1 MRKIRIAQIGTSCN
15 SHGTEIWNSLKRQ
28 SDIFEIYGYAMPEN
42 EKEKFPDYTEAF
54 KDYPELTVDEI
65 MQNPEIEAVVIE
77 TEEIYLTKYAM
88 LAAEHN
94 KHIHMEK
101 PGSAVLSDF
110 EKLIETVAKN
120 KTVFHLGY
128 MYRYNPY
135 ISKLMDR
142 IKAGELGEIISI
154 EAQMSGYHPT
164 ELRSWLNQFPGGIMF
179 FLGCHLIDLILQI
192 QGIPERIIPLNKST
206 GVNNIDST
214 DFGMAVL
221 EYKNGVS
228 FAKTTSIECGG
239 FLRRQLVVTG
249 TKGMVEVKPLEENA
263 NYPGT
268 ITHFKENFD
277 TSWNANAEKHATEVF
292 NRYDNMLHS
301 FGEIVAGEK
310 ENPWNYD
317 YELELYKTVLKS
329 CGV

>member
-110 EKLIETVAKN
+110 EKLIKTVAKN

-239 FLRRQLVVTG
+239 FLFWGAVYHR
-249 TKGMVEVKPLEENA
+249 
-263 NYPGT
+263 
-268 ITHFKENFD
+268 
-277 TSWNANAEKHATEVF
+277 
-292 NRYDNMLHS
+292 
-301 FGEIVAGEK
+301 
-310 ENPWNYD
+310 
-317 YELELYKTVLKS
+317 
-329 CGV
+329 